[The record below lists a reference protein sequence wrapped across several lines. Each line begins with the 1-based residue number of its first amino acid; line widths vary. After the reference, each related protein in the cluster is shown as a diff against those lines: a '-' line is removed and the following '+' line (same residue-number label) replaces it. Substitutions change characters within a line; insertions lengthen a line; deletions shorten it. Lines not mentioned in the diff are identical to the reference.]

1 MTFPLR
7 FIKEGPPLSVKQL
20 ASTPWNEI
28 DLFHS
33 IMRFRNPKPT
43 RTITGTSPFCYSDKN
58 HCRFVDTFTKK
69 DYIDVVNGNRSVCF
83 VYNTGWLFK
92 PSRWLN
98 KNRVTVDLSIN
109 IFGLSSQD
117 NDSGCD
123 LRSIE
128 TLSAWV
134 QEANLTRK
142 AMFDKVNCVQHDNG
156 MMSVEFND
164 QPALP
169 SSPLAEPSSLQ
180 RHKINGLHWV
190 QANEPNQ
197 VCFSTP
203 ISKEDALC
211 FSFMV
216 YSGEAVGVPFT
227 ISSEMQKQITAFIHA
242 MLNSV
247 SLTPSTRMDAFLKG
261 KHISG
266 QA

>member
-1 MTFPLR
+1 MKLPLR
-7 FIKEGPPLSVKQL
+7 FIKEGQPLTIKNLSS
-20 ASTPWNEI
+20 APWNEI

-43 RTITGTSPFCYSDKN
+43 RAFIGTSPFYYRDKH

-69 DYIDVVNGNRSVCF
+69 DYTDVVNGNRSVCF
-83 VYNTGWLFK
+83 VYDTGWLFK

-98 KNRVTVDLSIN
+98 KNRVIVDLSIN
-109 IFGLSSQD
+109 IYGLSSQD
-117 NDSGCD
+117 NDQGRD

-134 QEANLTRK
+134 QASHLNRR
-142 AMFDKVNCVQHDNG
+142 AMFDNVNCVQHDNG

-164 QPALP
+164 QTALP
-169 SSPLAEPSSLQ
+169 SSSPTEPSSLQ
-180 RHKINGLHWV
+180 SHEINGLKWV
-190 QANEPNQ
+190 QASEPNQ
-197 VCFSTP
+197 VYFYTP
-203 ISKEDALC
+203 IAQEDALC

-216 YSGEAVGVPFT
+216 RSGEAVGEPFT
-227 ISSEMQKQITAFIHA
+227 ISPDMQKQITAFMFA
-242 MLNSV
+242 MLNNV
-247 SLTPSTRMDAFLKG
+247 SLTPSTRMNDFIKG